1 MKNDY
6 LEGGI
11 KVTDVEC
18 LNKSLK
24 LRQFIRASS
33 SKHPISK
40 IQQALTSEGL
50 HNQIL
55 MQEYSKVN
63 VGEAIC
69 KSAQET
75 LNIITDHNRDQ
86 YQLDQIPPKI
96 LNDVINE
103 VSSINLLTFLKR
115 KRKVFLV
122 CMIKQLN
129 NIGIFTLGELIQG
142 RETEMNHN
150 LKIVMNLIVGAFP
163 KNIIEIAN
171 NYNEYT
177 DSNCIL
183 SNMQTSNISRTDVS
197 DVTAKQLQFLLK
209 KALKKIDVVDVKKK
223 NCLTEFN
230 DSNILAFRK
239 QCNNVKL
246 RNIYF
251 RLIHNDFFSREKMKR
266 FNMIPDDKCDRC
278 LSVETSKHLL
288 FECVHSSKI
297 WSFYNSIMRFL
308 KNEQDCVINYE
319 DIFKIGPNMANNVVK
334 VKTIQT
340 MIQIERPKN
349 WNMNRYTNIILNL
362 IKTEKYNAIK
372 NGKLHIF
379 TKSWG
384 QIDLFLTLDMNTN
397 RIE

>member
-6 LEGGI
+6 SEGGI

-55 MQEYSKVN
+55 TQEYSKVN
-63 VGEAIC
+63 EGETIC

-223 NCLTEFN
+223 NRLTEFN

-349 WNMNRYTNIILNL
+349 WNMNR
-362 IKTEKYNAIK
+362 
-372 NGKLHIF
+372 
-379 TKSWG
+379 
-384 QIDLFLTLDMNTN
+384 
-397 RIE
+397 